1 MHIFSETKPKEK
13 QQQQQPESVLAPQ
26 TGIAQTLCEP
36 LENVGMVRT
45 QNVRNSNLANQAIS
59 QGSAMQGSPKRNI
72 NFRSH
77 YRVPLP
83 QSMEID
89 YPPDNQQRRHF
100 DGQLP
105 PQHYQH
111 QQQQEERFQRPLG
124 GPQRIGI

>member
-36 LENVGMVRT
+36 LENVMVRT
-45 QNVRNSNLANQAIS
+45 QNFRTSNLGSQAII
-59 QGSAMQGSPKRNI
+59 QGLAMQGSPKRNI

-77 YRVPLP
+77 YRVPPP

-89 YPPDNQQRRHF
+89 YPPNN
-100 DGQLP
+100 
-105 PQHYQH
+105 H
-111 QQQQEERFQRPLG
+111 QQQQHLG
-124 GPQRIGI
+124 GPQQQEKRFQRFGI

>member
-1 MHIFSETKPKEK
+1 MLFISEIHIFSETK

-36 LENVGMVRT
+36 LENVMVRT
-45 QNVRNSNLANQAIS
+45 QNFRTSNLGNQAIS

-89 YPPDNQQRRHF
+89 YPPDNQQQQQQHRCF

-111 QQQQEERFQRPLG
+111 QQQQEERFQR
-124 GPQRIGI
+124 IGI